1 MHGAEYEFGD
11 VTKKVVASFAEDAKI
26 IPKDKQTIGMK
37 SANNDL
43 ESDMIEALDKWDVL
57 SEKELKD
64 GLDKIE
70 KYVELVEKEQLSSS
84 EKK

>member
-1 MHGAEYEFGD
+1 M
-11 VTKKVVASFAEDAKI
+11 TRKVVASFAEDAKI
-26 IPKDKQTIGMK
+26 IPKDKTTIGMK
-37 SANNDL
+37 STTSDL

-70 KYVELVEKEQLSSS
+70 KYVDLVEKEQQNSS

>member
-1 MHGAEYEFGD
+1 
-11 VTKKVVASFAEDAKI
+11 
-26 IPKDKQTIGMK
+26 MK

-70 KYVELVEKEQLSSS
+70 KYVELVEKEQLNSS